1 MALDFFGHTGYVSAM
16 DHRPPN
22 RIRQLRKARGL
33 TLEQLA
39 ALVPHPQTGAQT
51 DVSTISKLELSKRA
65 LTTDW
70 MQRLAGALGVVPAA
84 LLAGELDFTPVRRVP
99 LVGTIAA
106 GNWRE
111 AIEDPLSLVPCESGG
126 PNTFALIAD
135 GDSMDRIVPPGGRIY
150 IDPDDFALR
159 DGKYYAVMKDGETTF
174 KRFRASPARLEPC
187 STNPAHQ
194 PIDIGREPFTVIGRV
209 VGTWRDFD

>member
-1 MALDFFGHTGYVSAM
+1 M
-16 DHRPPN
+16 DRRPPN

-39 ALVPHPQTGAQT
+39 ALVPHPVTGAAT

-70 MQRLAGALGVVPAA
+70 MHRLAGALGVEPAA
-84 LLAGELDFTPVRRVP
+84 LLASGADFTPVRRVP
-99 LVGTIAA
+99 LIGTIAA

-126 PNTFALIAD
+126 ANTFALVVD
-135 GDSMDRIVPPGGRIY
+135 GDSMDLIVPPGGRIY
-150 IDPDDFALR
+150 IDPDDFQLR
-159 DGKYYAVMKDGETTF
+159 DGKYYAVMREGETTF
-174 KRFRASPARLEPC
+174 KRYRASPARLEPC
-187 STNPAHQ
+187 STNAAHR
-194 PIDIGREPFTVIGRV
+194 PIEIGREPFTVIGRV
-209 VGTWRDFD
+209 VGTWRDLD

>member
-1 MALDFFGHTGYVSAM
+1 M
-16 DHRPPN
+16 DRRGPPN

-39 ALVPHPQTGAQT
+39 ALVPNPDTGAQT

-65 LTTDW
+65 LTTEW
-70 MQRLAGALGVVPAA
+70 MHRIAGALGVSPAA
-84 LLAGELDFTPVRRVP
+84 LLDSGVDFTPVRRVP
-99 LVGTIAA
+99 LIGTIAA

-135 GDSMDRIVPPGGRIY
+135 GDSMDQIVPPGGRIY

-159 DGKYYAVMKDGETTF
+159 DGKFYAVMKDGETTF
-174 KRFRASPARLEPC
+174 KRYRASPARLEPC
-187 STNPAHQ
+187 STNPAHR
-194 PIDIGREPFTVIGRV
+194 PIEIGREPFTVIGRV

>member
-1 MALDFFGHTGYVSAM
+1 M
-16 DHRPPN
+16 DRRPPN

-39 ALVPHPQTGAQT
+39 ALVPNPDTGAQT
-51 DVSTISKLELSKRA
+51 DISTISKLELSKRA

-70 MQRLAGALGVVPAA
+70 MQRLATALGVEPAA
-84 LLAGELDFTPVRRVP
+84 LLGGGLGGGLGGELGVAPVRRVP
-99 LVGTIAA
+99 LIGTIAA

-126 PNTFALIAD
+126 ANTFALLVD
-135 GDSMDRIVPPGGRIY
+135 GDSMDRLVPPGGRIY

-159 DGKYYAVMKDGETTF
+159 DGKYYAVMRGGETTF

-187 STNPAHQ
+187 STNPAHLV
-194 PIDIGREPFTVIGRV
+194 IEIGREPFTVIGRV